1 MRLKDFQINS
11 SMKLLGVDI
20 MEQKGYLLEG
30 VI

>member
-20 MEQKGYLLEG
+20 IEQKGYLLEG
-30 VI
+30 

>member
-1 MRLKDFQINS
+1 MRLKHFQINS
-11 SMKLLGVDI
+11 SMKLLDVDI